1 MSNIDINWIAGFM
14 TEDPDIFCEGE
25 YEVLMEVARPEMT
38 ASHVGGASKKSAAGK
53 RMKAMPGMVG
63 KYNLKRAKQFLDPD
77 DKGREYSKGE
87 MLKNGTPVWQVNNKH
102 AEVPQ
107 KWEDLDDDEKKRH
120 VSAEMGR
127 MQQKSEMTIR
137 YNKIDSVL
145 KDKLGRE
152 PTVAEIDEIEQDP
165 EAYKKISGEAEE
177 GEEGGEIDKADQA
190 AVVTKATEK
199 IEAAPGLSAAL
210 RQITTADKLAELLTT
225 ILISPQLD
233 HLDNKRELQ
242 GLIQAKAAYQQLMS
256 KAA

>member
-1 MSNIDINWIAGFM
+1 MSNIDINWIAGFI
-14 TEDPDIFCEGE
+14 TEDPNIFCDDQ
-25 YEVLMEVARPEMT
+25 VLTEVASIKGALRPDRKT
-38 ASHVGGASKKSAAGK
+38 AHGRKNI
-53 RMKAMPGMVG
+53 RMNAMGLMVSS
-63 KYNLKRAKQFLDPD
+63 YSLKQAKQFLDPE
-77 DKGREYSKGE
+77 KGRQNREVYRAVNLEK
-87 MLKNGTPVWQVNNKH
+87 GTPTWLAKNKH

-107 KWEDLDDDEKKRH
+107 KWEDLDDDEKERH
-120 VSAEMGR
+120 VSAEMGKR
-127 MQQKSEMTIR
+127 KEEAEKTIK

-152 PTVAEIDEIEQDP
+152 PTTDEIDEIEQDP
-165 EAYKKISGEAEE
+165 EAYKKISGEGEE

-225 ILISPQLD
+225 ILISPQLG

-242 GLIQAKAAYQQLMS
+242 GLIQAKSTYQQLMG